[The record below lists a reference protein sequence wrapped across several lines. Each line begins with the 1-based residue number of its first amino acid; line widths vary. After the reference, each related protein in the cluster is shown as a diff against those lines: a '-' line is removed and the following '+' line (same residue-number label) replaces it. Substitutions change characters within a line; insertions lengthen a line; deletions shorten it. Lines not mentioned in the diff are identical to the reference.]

1 VITTYIFQ
9 KCVSKFVM
17 SFSFFLPKADEACY
31 LSTKQNA
38 DSYWRSRSHLRMQIA
53 LWKLFR
59 EHILH
64 DWNQDNGE
72 LRWISSVIR
81 LLNFP
86 PFCNCFVDMRCPSLS
101 SRPEF
106 VLCMNFS
113 TSRKS
118 LESMISPIFMAKNV
132 NVKPKNNIDSSYTKF
147 KIFKPKF
154 YEVSAFSW

>member
-1 VITTYIFQ
+1 MVSNGVINFDGTGGITTYMFQ

-38 DSYWRSRSHLRMQIA
+38 NSYWRSRSHLRMQIA

-101 SRPEF
+101 P
-106 VLCMNFS
+106 
-113 TSRKS
+113 
-118 LESMISPIFMAKNV
+118 LESARVCVVHEFFNKS
-132 NVKPKNNIDSSYTKF
+132 
-147 KIFKPKF
+147 KIFRIYDISDIHGQKCECQTQK
-154 YEVSAFSW
+154 